1 MYLLFSPQVGNYDN
15 EFMFKWVKAPVKLIL
30 CYRAYRVLHSYVYRP
45 SITNIYTSTVL
56 KCLNSLPKVQL
67 FLNKP

>member
-15 EFMFKWVKAPVKLIL
+15 EFMFKWAKTPVLLIL
-30 CYRAYRVLHSYVYRP
+30 CYRAYRVLRSYVYRP

-56 KCLNSLPKVQL
+56 RCLNSLPKVQL